1 MVSGW
6 LDRVAQWS
14 WRALAII
21 GVVGVLVFLIA
32 QVPLVIIPIIVA
44 AVIAA
49 SIAPLSRNLQRRGW
63 SASRAAA
70 TVTGGTF
77 LLLLFVIILAV
88 FQFAGPIVESV
99 QASVDGAQQANS
111 TTQGDLQALVGLA
124 ANIGSQVVGAV
135 GAVVDLV
142 GTLALILVL
151 SPILAFY
158 MLRDAPRGWAL
169 VISRATPWRR
179 KLLHEGGVD
188 ATEIL
193 GGYMLGTAAISAV
206 GAISQL
212 LIMLLLGLP
221 FAVPIA
227 ILSFIACFIPYI
239 GGFVTTGLAF
249 LIAVAYGTPPQ
260 IVIMFIY
267 TIVFNL
273 VQGNI
278 VTPLVYS
285 RTVSLHPAV
294 VLLSIPAG
302 AALAGIAG
310 MFLIVPILAV
320 IQTTWRSVVL
330 LLGDKPAA
338 PPAPPAPV
346 EDPDRRGLRRAGAE
360 ARRLEDWEG
369 HIGPVC

>member
-1 MVSGW
+1 M
-6 LDRVAQWS
+6 
-14 WRALAII
+14 
-21 GVVGVLVFLIA
+21 LIA

-49 SIAPLSRNLQRRGW
+49 SVAPLYAGLQRRGW
-63 SASRAAA
+63 SAGRAAA
-70 TVTGGTF
+70 TVIGGTF
-77 LLLLFVIILAV
+77 LLLLFVIVLADTSV
-88 FQFAGPIVESV
+88 RRVRSSKASGIDRRCAAGEL
-99 QASVDGAQQANS
+99 D
-111 TTQGDLQALVGLA
+111 DLRRPQALVWLA
-124 ANIGSQVVGAV
+124 GTIGAQVVGAI
-135 GAVVDLV
+135 GTVVEVV
-142 GTLALILVL
+142 GTLALVLVL

-158 MLRDAPRGWAL
+158 LLRDAPRGWAQ

-179 KLLHEGGVD
+179 TLLHEGGVD

-249 LIAVAYGTPPQ
+249 LIAVAYGTPLE
-260 IVIMFIY
+260 IGIMFVY

-320 IQTTWRSVVL
+320 ISSTWRSVVL
-330 LLGDKPAA
+330 LLGRQAGGPTGTIGASGGRGQAGAPVLVPKPA
-338 PPAPPAPV
+338 
-346 EDPDRRGLRRAGAE
+346 D
-360 ARRLEDWEG
+360 
-369 HIGPVC
+369 

>member
-1 MVSGW
+1 M
-6 LDRVAQWS
+6 
-14 WRALAII
+14 
-21 GVVGVLVFLIA
+21 
-32 QVPLVIIPIIVA
+32 
-44 AVIAA
+44 
-49 SIAPLSRNLQRRGW
+49 
-63 SASRAAA
+63 
-70 TVTGGTF
+70 
-77 LLLLFVIILAV
+77 
-88 FQFAGPIVESV
+88 
-99 QASVDGAQQANS
+99 
-111 TTQGDLQALVGLA
+111 
-124 ANIGSQVVGAV
+124 
-135 GAVVDLV
+135 
-142 GTLALILVL
+142 
-151 SPILAFY
+151 
-158 MLRDAPRGWAL
+158 
-169 VISRATPWRR
+169 SRATPWRR
-179 KLLHEGGVD
+179 ALLHEGGVD

-212 LIMLLLGLP
+212 LIMLILGLP

-320 IQTTWRSVVL
+320 IQTTWQSVVL
-330 LLGDKPAA
+330 LLGDRPAA

-346 EDPDRRGLRRAGAE
+346 ETADEAGATVLVPKP
-360 ARRLEDWEG
+360 AD
-369 HIGPVC
+369 

>member
-1 MVSGW
+1 
-6 LDRVAQWS
+6 
-14 WRALAII
+14 
-21 GVVGVLVFLIA
+21 
-32 QVPLVIIPIIVA
+32 
-44 AVIAA
+44 VIAA
-49 SIAPLSRNLQRRGW
+49 SVAPLSARLQRRGW
-63 SASRAAA
+63 SPGRAAA

-77 LLLLFVIILAV
+77 LLLLFVIVLAV
-88 FQFAGPIVESV
+88 FQFAGPIIESV
-99 QASVDGAQQANS
+99 QASIDGAQQAN
-111 TTQGDLQALVGLA
+111 TATAGDLESLVTLA
-124 ANIGSQVVGAV
+124 TSIGTQVLGAV
-135 GAVVDLV
+135 GTVVELI
-142 GTLALILVL
+142 GTLAIVLVL

-158 MLRDAPRGWAL
+158 MLRDAPRGWAM

-179 KLLHEGGVD
+179 ALLNEGGID

-212 LIMLLLGLP
+212 VIMLVLGLP

-310 MFLIVPILAV
+310 MFLIVPVLAV
-320 IQTTWRSVVL
+320 IQTTFQSVVL

-338 PPAPPAPV
+338 PPAPPAPA
-346 EDPDRRGLRRAGAE
+346 ESADEAGAGVLVPKP
-360 ARRLEDWEG
+360 AD
-369 HIGPVC
+369 